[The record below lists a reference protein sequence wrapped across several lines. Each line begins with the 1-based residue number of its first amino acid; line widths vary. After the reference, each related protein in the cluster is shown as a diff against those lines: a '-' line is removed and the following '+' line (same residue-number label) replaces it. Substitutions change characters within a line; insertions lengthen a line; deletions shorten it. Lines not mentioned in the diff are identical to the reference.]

1 MDLRPAVPD
10 SPGTP
15 PRFPVRRGMAR
26 VHGVALLLALLAIW
40 GQALLGE
47 RAPRQPDE
55 RFYLTTAS
63 EIAASGTLS
72 TALARGA
79 GGAGA
84 VREPDNYIPP
94 LYPMILAG
102 LAAVD
107 PGLRAAMDCA
117 RAESIAGIGDAPG
130 PCPAAGF
137 GGLIAL
143 QGGLMALGLLGAFAA
158 FRAMGRM
165 AGGTAGDRN
174 SLPWPAFPG
183 PAFPWVAFG
192 MLLALGPQGRM
203 TASPLPDGLA
213 LAALMG
219 VSGLFMQALL
229 RERPLPWLAAGAM
242 IGVAALLRP
251 SALYLVPML
260 APFLLLRPGRRWAA
274 GWLALGLGL
283 AIAPYLIRNM
293 IQLDS
298 PAFTGGYGGVILA
311 QRIAFDL
318 MRPDEWLA
326 ALIYW
331 LPDFG
336 DSLAAT
342 LFDPESYRRLA
353 FAAPDGFYAIGNGP
367 LMEAARARQEA
378 GGGGSLTGVLIRD
391 WVLERPLTH
400 LAVTVPLFLRGL
412 WVGQLAGLI
421 ALVLAVPMG
430 IRLAR
435 RGAAAGL
442 CWLALPF
449 LLLAGLHAGATINI
463 PRYNLGITV
472 VHAAIFGYWI
482 VTLAQAARRLN
493 PFAEGGRKSP

>member
-1 MDLRPAVPD
+1 M
-10 SPGTP
+10 
-15 PRFPVRRGMAR
+15 
-26 VHGVALLLALLAIW
+26 LLALLAIF

-47 RAPRQPDE
+47 ATPRQPDE

-72 TALARGA
+72 TAIARGD
-79 GGAGA
+79 GGGGQAP
-84 VREPDNYIPP
+84 VPDNYIPP

-102 LAAVD
+102 LAAID

-117 RAESIAGIGDAPG
+117 RAESIAGMRDAPG
-130 PCPAAGF
+130 PCPEAGF
-137 GGLIAL
+137 RGLIAL

-158 FRAMGRM
+158 FRAMSRM
-165 AGGTAGDRN
+165 AGEAAGERN
-174 SLPWPAFPG
+174 ALAWPAFSW
-183 PAFPWVAFG
+183 AAFG
-192 MLLALGPQGRM
+192 VLLILGPQGRM
-203 TASPLPDGLA
+203 AASPLPDGPA

-219 VSGLFMQALL
+219 ASGLFMQALL
-229 RERPLPWLAAGAM
+229 RERPLFWLAAGAM

-260 APFLLLRPGRRWAA
+260 VPFLLLRPGRRWAA

-283 AIAPYLIRNM
+283 AIAPYLVRNM

-326 ALIYW
+326 ALVYW

-336 DSLAAT
+336 DSLAAA

-353 FAAPDGFYAIGNGP
+353 FTAPDGFYAIGNGP
-367 LMEAARARQEA
+367 LMEAARARLEA
-378 GGGGSLTGVLIRD
+378 DGGESLTGVLIRD
-391 WVLERPLTH
+391 WVLERPLAH
-400 LAVTVPLFLRGL
+400 LAATVPLFLRGL

-421 ALVLAVPMG
+421 ALVLAVPMVIG
-430 IRLAR
+430 LAR

-463 PRYNLGITV
+463 PRYNLGLTV

-482 VTLAQAARRLN
+482 VALAGAARRLN